1 MFGINK
7 KNKVAEGNPDAK
19 KEDFFSKSIDWEASR
34 IQNIEKA
41 EKRAW
46 KVVWIE
52 AGAIACLSIAI
63 ALMLPL
69 KETQP
74 YVIKVDKSTGMTDI
88 LSIASAKDIPVDEMQ
103 DKYWLS
109 QYVRSRESYD
119 YRTVENE
126 FIKTREMSTTNTFEP
141 YAKLF
146 EGKQSLDKTLGDNK
160 RVVIE
165 LQSVVPNGNG
175 IATVRFIKRV
185 IDNANGLEE
194 SKTLWTATLGYEY
207 QPTFKVDEANRI
219 VNPFGFKVTSYRVD
233 QEMSNDIM
241 PTVDMTSNS
250 SSSPSSVQ
258 TPNPSVVPNVQPQSQ
273 TTAPAPSTPA
283 SPASTN
289 EGVK

>member
-7 KNKVAEGNPDAK
+7 KNKAAENPDAK

-119 YRTVENE
+119 YRTVEND

-175 IATVRFIKRV
+175 IATIRFIKRV

-283 SPASTN
+283 STN

>member
-1 MFGINK
+1 MFGK
-7 KNKVAEGNPDAK
+7 KNKAVDLPDNVIQ
-19 KEDFFSKSIDWEASR
+19 KSNNHFDKAVDWEVSR
-34 IQNIEKA
+34 IQRIEKS
-41 EKRAW
+41 ESRAW

-103 DKYWLS
+103 DKYWLG

-119 YRTVENE
+119 YRTVEND
-126 FIKTREMSTTNTFEP
+126 FIKTREMSTTNVFEP
-141 YAKLF
+141 YSKLF

-165 LQSVVPNGNG
+165 LQNIVPNGNG

-207 QPTFKVDEANRI
+207 QPTFKAEEANRI
-219 VNPFGFKVTSYRVD
+219 VNPFGFKVTTYRVD
-233 QEMSNDIM
+233 AEISNEFI
-241 PTVDMTSNS
+241 PTSANDANAT
-250 SSSPSSVQ
+250 
-258 TPNPSVVPNVQPQSQ
+258 TTTPSVSPVPGSVPNVQASPQP
-273 TTAPAPSTPA
+273 TPVPPVVTPAPNVPSKGA
-283 SPASTN
+283 Q
-289 EGVK
+289 